1 MTETFEQW
9 WAEHREHN
17 ETTRDG
23 YARWAADQP
32 PSRELEIGRALFGP
46 CMAWDRQRRVWGAVA
61 PGHREPSAFVR
72 AASAAADQWDAE
84 HPQRE
89 PEATLPT
96 REMIYAGELWLRE
109 QLDGRQLGISAR
121 RLARHALFEGS
132 PRPAGDQFP
141 QDPGD
146 LARCE
151 QVFSDAPEWAKERML
166 PLLEEFRR
174 HVASVRAGSRGWWR

>member
-1 MTETFEQW
+1 VTETFEQW
-9 WAEHREHN
+9 WANHREHN

-46 CMAWDRQRRVWGAVA
+46 CIAWDRQRRVWGAVA
-61 PGHREPSAFVR
+61 PGHRAPTEFVR

-84 HPQRE
+84 HP
-89 PEATLPT
+89 EAGASLPT
-96 REMIYAGELWLRE
+96 REMIYVGELWLRE

-121 RLARHALFEGS
+121 SLVRHALTGHAAKMMS
-132 PRPAGDQFP
+132 DQFP

-151 QVFSDAPEWAKERML
+151 QVFTDAPEWAKERML

-174 HVASVRAGSRGWWR
+174 HVTSVRASGRAWWR